1 MTPSL
6 SEGIAACSGL
16 ASPSSFILAHLA
28 HLAHPELG
36 TSTGGLLRVQSYM
49 EHAEA
54 GCTCCNGRRNGERNI
69 RFTRGAMRCGP
80 PKRPACALTFSTF
93 RFPSDARLQRACA
106 AGSSAVILSHPCPHT
121 RATYSS
127 DTFYFVLID
136 IDVVAA
142 DHSLTNS
149 PQATRGYP
157 RTRSDDDSTPGSRYC
172 AITGPTVPP
181 SCGRRCRLRAERLL
195 SVFIPPSSPSPR
207 KLWA

>member
-1 MTPSL
+1 MQRTRVAIFIHSCSSCSSCSSRTWHL
-6 SEGIAACSGL
+6 DRRFTACTVL
-16 ASPSSFILAHLA
+16 H
-28 HLAHPELG
+28 G
-36 TSTGGLLRVQSYM
+36 TCGGRVHMLQRKTKRRTQHSM
-49 EHAEA
+49 HTRRDAMWAAEA
-54 GCTCCNGRRNGERNI
+54 ARVRIDILNIPFALPMHGCNVR
-69 RFTRGAMRCGP
+69 
-80 PKRPACALTFSTF
+80 
-93 RFPSDARLQRACA
+93 A
-106 AGSSAVILSHPCPHT
+106 AGSSAVIFSHPCPHT
-121 RATYSS
+121 RATYSR

-149 PQATRGYP
+149 PQAT

-195 SVFIPPSSPSPR
+195 SVFIPPSPPSPR